1 MELKKGFFLNI
12 QGQGQLIMQKNEDIL
27 AWVTRIKWCLLSL
40 VLDDVFLKVIAVIPQ
55 QLANNMLHQIPE
67 HNIDS
72 AHTCTVSYL
81 HAWAYLF
88 KFIDI
93 NN

>member
-1 MELKKGFFLNI
+1 MELWSLN
-12 QGQGQLIMQKNEDIL
+12 
-27 AWVTRIKWCLLSL
+27 V
-40 VLDDVFLKVIAVIPQ
+40 
-55 QLANNMLHQIPE
+55 ANNMLHQIPE